1 MSAFMLR
8 YIFFSQEVLT
18 YGQSME
24 SIQRI
29 RSKIWHSIQT
39 VVRKNYESN
48 AEALLFFYMGDSA
61 GEITS
66 APRGFN
72 RNSVYRISYTNSLTA
87 SERKR

>member
-48 AEALLFFYMGDSA
+48 AEALLFFYILTLIFQIRIFESA
-61 GEITS
+61 VNF
-66 APRGFN
+66 PFPKLYNLLYPKR
-72 RNSVYRISYTNSLTA
+72 RSV
-87 SERKR
+87 